1 MKLFSLFSLAG
12 ANRHIQHKI
21 ENNIDIE
28 RGIDDRY
35 IFQFPRCSDAKCSNI
50 HPKNNFSQKG
60 GKIRKLCEFVL
71 AKNTNNSKKTP
82 KFFSKMNQGM

>member
-1 MKLFSLFSLAG
+1 MKLFSLLTVVG

-21 ENNIDIE
+21 ENGIDIE

-50 HPKNNFSQKG
+50 YPRNFQQKG
-60 GKIRKLCEFVL
+60 KLFNRSEMTILNYYSRLDLQNFHRRK
-71 AKNTNNSKKTP
+71 
-82 KFFSKMNQGM
+82 